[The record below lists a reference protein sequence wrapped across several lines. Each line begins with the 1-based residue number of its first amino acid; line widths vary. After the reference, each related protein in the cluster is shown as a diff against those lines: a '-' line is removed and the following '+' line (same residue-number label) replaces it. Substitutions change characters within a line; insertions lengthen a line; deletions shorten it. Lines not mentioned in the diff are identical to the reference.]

1 MRVIPTK
8 ADRLTEYD
16 ASLYSLQKAADR
28 RGYAI
33 DDDDLWKKM
42 NQMVTDYQFGE
53 VRHSPQFRN
62 KFYALRRELGKRMG
76 Y

>member
-1 MRVIPTK
+1 MFPTK
-8 ADRLTEYD
+8 EQRITEYD

-33 DDDDLWKKM
+33 DDDDLWKEM
-42 NQMVTDYQFGE
+42 NQMVTDYQFGKI
-53 VRHSPQFRN
+53 RHSPQFRN
-62 KFYALRRELGKRMG
+62 KFFTLRRTLGKRMG